1 MATPD
6 PCWWNVPMTFNMKNM
21 LFKLTREIKY
31 QAILINFCYIL
42 NTFFTTANLNLKQTN
57 LSITD
62 NLFKFITQ
70 YKKSMFPQCHRST
83 QKDNLSLGLSV
94 PRKDGV
100 QLKGKGSTKF
110 LGVLLYENLTW
121 KDHLNIVENKI

>member
-1 MATPD
+1 MVILLCDIIICNVSLTLSTLKKFVQFWVTCFNFWLCSYSLLVNAISLVMATPD
-6 PCWWNVPMTFNMKNM
+6 PCWWNVPMTFSMKNM

-42 NTFFTTANLNLKQTN
+42 NTFFTTTNLNLKQTN

-70 YKKSMFPQCHRST
+70 YKKINVFPM
-83 QKDNLSLGLSV
+83 
-94 PRKDGV
+94 P
-100 QLKGKGSTKF
+100 
-110 LGVLLYENLTW
+110 
-121 KDHLNIVENKI
+121 